1 MADSDRR
8 YRVAIIGCGRPRGTE
23 GQTGFAR
30 AYDHW
35 RAYKATGRCDLVA
48 LADIR
53 RENGLAFAE
62 SEGDPASPPAVYE
75 DYRELLRE
83 ARPEIV
89 SICTWPALHA
99 EMVLEAAASG
109 AKAIHCEKPMA
120 PTWGAARR
128 MAEAAHGAGAF
139 LMFTH
144 QRRFEGQFRAARRL
158 LREGAIGDLVGM
170 ECHCSNLFDWGTHWF
185 DMMNFYNG
193 DVDVQWVMG
202 QIDLREGQRAFGALI
217 EDQGLSHFRYAN
229 GVWGLL
235 VTGGGGG
242 IGAANRLIGR
252 EGMIEVGPRLPEGQ
266 RVPLRVKGRGDAD
279 WRVPDISGDR
289 PGPGGP
295 VAAAT
300 ADLLRCMEQGGEP
313 ELSVSKALRAT
324 EMIFAT
330 YESARRRAR
339 VDLPLEIDDSPLI
352 DLFERGE
359 IGAAGRP

>member
-1 MADSDRR
+1 
-8 YRVAIIGCGRPRGTE
+8 
-23 GQTGFAR
+23 
-30 AYDHW
+30 
-35 RAYKATGRCDLVA
+35 
-48 LADIR
+48 
-53 RENGLAFAE
+53 
-62 SEGDPASPPAVYE
+62 
-75 DYRELLRE
+75 
-83 ARPEIV
+83 
-89 SICTWPALHA
+89 
-99 EMVLEAAASG
+99 MVCAAAAAG

-120 PTWGAARR
+120 PTWGEAVH
-128 MAEAAHGAGAF
+128 MAETARAAGAL

-193 DVDVQWVMG
+193 DADVQWVMG
-202 QIDLREGQRAFGALI
+202 QIDLREGKRAFGALI
-217 EDQGLSHFRYAN
+217 EDHGLSHFRYGN

-235 VTGGGGG
+235 VTGEGAG
-242 IGAANRLIGR
+242 IGAANRLIGT

-266 RVPLRVKGRGDAD
+266 RVPVRVKGRGDAA
-279 WRVPDISGDR
+279 WRVPDIVGDR

-300 ADLLRCMEQGGEP
+300 ADLLRCLQEGGEP
-313 ELSVSKALRAT
+313 ELAAPKALRAT

-339 VDLPLEIDDSPLI
+339 VDLPLGTLDSPLV

-359 IGAAGRP
+359 IGSAGV